1 MGTPAGRRRPWHA
14 LYGLQYQP
22 DPAHQ
27 FRLLASGIAQGPD
40 NAHLARHSGLY
51 AITDVFRMARD
62 LLP

>member
-1 MGTPAGRRRPWHA
+1 MPGDSRVDRHA
-14 LYGLQYQP
+14 LYGLQHQP

-51 AITDVFRMARD
+51 AVTDIFRMARE